1 MMKKSRKDKCFD
13 LIVYIVLALVGVVV
27 VVPFLIMVFG
37 SFKTSLEA
45 ARLDLSLPE
54 QWIFENYATVVEE
67 GKMVRAFFNS
77 VLIVVLSV
85 GGTLLCAAPCG
96 FVLSRRQQRASR
108 NIYKYIFIGQVAPYQ
123 IVTTFILFKFLH
135 ISGYPAVILLYIAIN
150 IPFSTMI
157 YEGFVKNIPAEL
169 DEAAALDGAGPIV
182 LFLKV
187 ILPLMKPVSMTCIIT
202 TAIGVWNDFMLPLYM
217 LSSTSQW
224 TLPLTVYNFYG
235 RYSSDWNLVF
245 ACLIISCLPMI
256 IVYLCLQKYIVAG
269 MTAGAVKG

>member
-13 LIVYIVLALVGVVV
+13 LIVYMVLALVGVVV

-37 SFKTSLEA
+37 SFKTAREA

-54 QWIFENYATVVEE
+54 QWIFENYATVIEE

-96 FVLSRRQQRASR
+96 FVLSRSQQRASR

-157 YEGFVKNIPAEL
+157 YEGFVKNIAAER

>member
-1 MMKKSRKDKCFD
+1 MMKKSRKDKCLD
-13 LIVYIVLALVGVVV
+13 LFICIVLAIIGTVIVIPL
-27 VVPFLIMVFG
+27 LIMLFG

-45 ARLDLSLPE
+45 LKLDLSLPE
-54 QWIFENYATVVEE
+54 QWIFENYITVIKK

-77 VLIVVLSV
+77 VLFAVVAVS
-85 GGTLLCAAPCG
+85 GTLFCAAPCG

-108 NIYKYIFIGQVAPYQ
+108 NIFKYIFIGQVAPFQ
-123 IVTTFILFKFLH
+123 MVTTFVLLKFLH

-157 YEGFVKNIPAEL
+157 YEGFVKNIPVEL
-169 DEAAALDGAGPIV
+169 DEAAALDGARPMAI
-182 LFLKV
+182 FLKV
-187 ILPLMKPVSMTCIIT
+187 IFPVMKPVSMTCIIT
-202 TAIGVWNDFMLPLYM
+202 TAISVWNEFTIPLYM
-217 LSSTSQW
+217 LSSSKQW

-235 RYSSDWNLVF
+235 MYSSDWNLVF